1 MYEGTSYFCWKP
13 YRPHDIAQPWLLSWP
28 LTQFNKNFNWSEV
41 VFPCQARLPEPSW
54 LFLAALLSHGISWR
68 KNSVLYSSIF
78 LNVSGRCLHL
88 WFPGPFFSLWFGFSL
103 SLPVLLLFLICY
115 LVLDHLLCKMSVVF
129 GFFFNRPWV
138 KRVTRVWLQLPCL
151 HQAEHELPVTWT
163 KVTRKRSEGNNNLN
177 SLFVR
182 KPFAQILRQHATVK
196 LSVIIYTFLPI
207 SQALTHFLQ
216 IFSVFTVKCWYP
228 KTIFGT
234 KYGISITWNFK

>member
-1 MYEGTSYFCWKP
+1 MLFLLTLRPFTYEGTSYFCWKP

-138 KRVTRVWLQLPCL
+138 KRVTKSATAAALSTSGRTRTSSNMDKGDQKKMRGE
-151 HQAEHELPVTWT
+151 QQSELIICQETFC
-163 KVTRKRSEGNNNLN
+163 SNL
-177 SLFVR
+177 
-182 KPFAQILRQHATVK
+182 KAAC
-196 LSVIIYTFLPI
+196 Y
-207 SQALTHFLQ
+207 
-216 IFSVFTVKCWYP
+216 C
-228 KTIFGT
+228 
-234 KYGISITWNFK
+234 